1 MNLGSKQEV
10 GIHEYREDFW
20 DREMCGK
27 DSPRK
32 ANEEHMAGLRLEQ
45 AIWQDL
51 D

>member
-32 ANEEHMAGLRLEQ
+32 ANEEIHEPGGRKQ

-51 D
+51 E